1 MLTLLLLILALAA
14 YVIGWRHGFDAGAK
28 ERRR

>member
-1 MLTLLLLILALAA
+1 MLTLLLLILAVAM
-14 YVIGWRHGFDAGAK
+14 YVIGWRHGYDKGAE